1 MSGQYV
7 RYPLPVRAGL
17 SPAWLVV
24 TRSCVLQ
31 VLCLWGN
38 QERKTNYMSKNMTR
52 KGLAIGTA
60 SALVITG
67 LIGTPAFAGG
77 LADKTFVSLT
87 PTTGTAYT
95 VLTGA
100 SKTFSLTAN
109 EATSVAGTG
118 RNVKFLVTDADSK
131 IEPTAGSVGRTA
143 FTVDQTSGS
152 QYTAVAATDV
162 VTIIR
167 DGSSLAVGD
176 RIVFAQAID
185 ANGATA
191 GVVQA
196 ANTVVQVTA
205 VDGTTSFSFKAS
217 ADIAANVSSATTL
230 DGTDSAVKVV
240 REARET
246 DGSYVVNS
254 GSATDTANEVLILST
269 GAAEDSTRTVTV
281 EAWVDANS
289 NDLIDGTEYASPVR
303 TVVFKKASEITGTIT
318 FAAPALGDSNLT
330 ASFKTNPEL
339 NGPQVGNTSLNVGFT
354 RQGNAGTGHAAA
366 TWDATNGEWD
376 ATLATNSNS
385 TSGGTQVQGNTGA
398 DWSALS
404 TAIAGTY
411 SARPF
416 IGTTAIAT
424 AVSGTTGSTQA
435 DDVKAE
441 IVASANNDGG
451 KNEDASA
458 NTNAGTTVTARS
470 GSTVTV
476 TATIYDNDSPAAVV
490 GAGIPVT
497 ATLSGVTG
505 TIKVNGASSSDQ
517 EVTDANGKVTFTVTT
532 TTAAAS
538 QASDSA
544 IITIQAQ
551 NVNTA
556 TKQGRFT
563 INWDDATVTVYDLSV
578 ANAKNDLNRSVAKN
592 GTVNFNFRIADQ
604 WAQALSG
611 TYRLLVENTGNT
623 VSTSYAAV
631 TNGSASVSVTDG
643 QIAAGSSIST
653 GITVQKDVS
662 GTWTNQ
668 TPTNTNSSNK
678 ITYTIGVLDQTDEV
692 KLDTNGSSTFGSG
705 TADDA
710 DTISTKA
717 VAAIDTRVSNAAV
730 AVAGETAVTVTG
742 VVRHATSSVV
752 RPGARVTVTGT
763 SDMLFATGG
772 VYALGSITF
781 VADSNGE
788 FSVDVYSNKAQEDTV
803 VTVTSGAGSATK
815 KVTFTVA
822 NNAGAKSWV
831 ITAPASAKPGSTF
844 MVKGKLVD
852 AFGNGL
858 DTASTDNSS
867 AAKFS
872 VTYTGPGIVFGSLPT
887 ETNASGE
894 FSFAVLL
901 GTNDSGTATIT
912 ASYDYDGASTTYT
925 AAATSASVAVGTVA
939 KVNVGSFNGK
949 LVVYANG
956 YNGKRIS
963 WKVGGRWGSAVASS
977 DTARF
982 DRPTPRT
989 GVTVSVDIYVDGVK
1003 QLTKSVVTR

>member
-1 MSGQYV
+1 L
-7 RYPLPVRAGL
+7 RR
-17 SPAWLVV
+17 
-24 TRSCVLQ
+24 
-31 VLCLWGN
+31 
-38 QERKTNYMSKNMTR
+38 
-52 KGLAIGTA
+52 
-60 SALVITG
+60 
-67 LIGTPAFAGG
+67 
-77 LADKTFVSLT
+77 
-87 PTTGTAYT
+87 
-95 VLTGA
+95 
-100 SKTFSLTAN
+100 
-109 EATSVAGTG
+109 
-118 RNVKFLVTDADSK
+118 
-131 IEPTAGSVGRTA
+131 EPHC
-143 FTVDQTSGS
+143 
-152 QYTAVAATDV
+152 
-162 VTIIR
+162 
-167 DGSSLAVGD
+167 
-176 RIVFAQAID
+176 
-185 ANGATA
+185 
-191 GVVQA
+191 
-196 ANTVVQVTA
+196 
-205 VDGTTSFSFKAS
+205 
-217 ADIAANVSSATTL
+217 
-230 DGTDSAVKVV
+230 
-240 REARET
+240 
-246 DGSYVVNS
+246 
-254 GSATDTANEVLILST
+254 IL
-269 GAAEDSTRTVTV
+269 
-281 EAWVDANS
+281 
-289 NDLIDGTEYASPVR
+289 
-303 TVVFKKASEITGTIT
+303 
-318 FAAPALGDSNLT
+318 
-330 ASFKTNPEL
+330 
-339 NGPQVGNTSLNVGFT
+339 
-354 RQGNAGTGHAAA
+354 QGNAGTGHAAA
-366 TWDATNGEWD
+366 TWDATNSEWD

-424 AVSGTTGSTQA
+424 AVSATTGSTQA

-451 KNEDASA
+451 KNETAASA
-458 NTNAGTTVTARS
+458 TTVNARS

-476 TATIYDNDSPAAVV
+476 TATIYDNASPAAVV

-517 EVTDANGKVTFTVTT
+517 EVTDAKGKVTFTVTT

-538 QASDSA
+538 QASDA
-544 IITIQAQ
+544 ATLTIQAQ
-551 NVNTA
+551 NVTTN
-556 TKQGRFT
+556 TKQAAFT

-578 ANAKNDLNRSVAKN
+578 ANAKDDRNRSIAKN

-623 VSTSYAAV
+623 VSTSYATV
-631 TNGSASVSVTDG
+631 SNGSASVSVTDG
-643 QIAAGSSIST
+643 QIGAGSSIST

-662 GTWTNQ
+662 GTWTAQ
-668 TPTNTNSSNK
+668 TPTNTHSSNK

-692 KLDTNGSSTFGSG
+692 KLDTNGNSTFGSG

-763 SDMLFATGG
+763 SDMLFANGG
-772 VYALGSITF
+772 VYALGSITL
-781 VADSNGE
+781 VADANGE

-822 NNAGAKSWV
+822 NNSGAKSWV

-901 GTNDSGTATIT
+901 GTNESGTATIT
-912 ASYDYDGASTTYT
+912 ASYDYDGTSTTYT
-925 AAATSASVAVGTVA
+925 AAATSASVAVGTAA

-949 LVVYANG
+949 LVVYASG
-956 YNGKRIS
+956 LSGKTIS
-963 WKVGGRWGSAVASS
+963 WKVGGKWGKAVASS
-977 DTARF
+977 NYAVF
-982 DRPTPRT
+982 NRPTPRA
-989 GVTVSVDIYVDGVK
+989 GATVSVDIYVNGVK
-1003 QLTKSVVTR
+1003 TLTKSVVTR

>member
-1 MSGQYV
+1 
-7 RYPLPVRAGL
+7 
-17 SPAWLVV
+17 
-24 TRSCVLQ
+24 
-31 VLCLWGN
+31 
-38 QERKTNYMSKNMTR
+38 MTR
-52 KGLAIGTA
+52 KGLAVGTA

-131 IEPTAGSVGRTA
+131 IEPTAGSVGRSA

-152 QYTAVAATDV
+152 NATAVASTDV
-162 VTIIR
+162 VTIVR
-167 DGSSLAVGD
+167 DGSALAVGD
-176 RIVFAQAID
+176 RIVFSQAI
-185 ANGATA
+185 AISGTTL
-191 GVVQA
+191 QA
-196 ANTVVQVTA
+196 ASTVVEVTA
-205 VDGTTSFSFKAS
+205 VTGTTSFAFKAS
-217 ADIAANVSSATTL
+217 GDIASDVSSTAL
-230 DGTDSAVKVV
+230 AGTDSVVKVV
-240 REARET
+240 REARAT
-246 DGSYVVNS
+246 DGSYVVDS

-269 GAAEDSTRTVTV
+269 GSAEDSTRTVTV
-281 EAWVDANS
+281 EAWVDANG
-289 NDLIDGTEYASPVR
+289 NDAIDGTEYASPVR
-303 TVVFKKASEITGTIT
+303 TVTFKKASEITGTIT
-318 FAAPALGDSNLT
+318 FAAPALGDANLT

-339 NGPQVGNTSLNVGFT
+339 NGPQVGNSALNVGFT
-354 RQGNAGTGHAAA
+354 RQGNAATGHAAA
-366 TWDATNGEWD
+366 TWDSTNSEWD
-376 ATLATNSNS
+376 ATLATDSN
-385 TSGGTQVQGNTGA
+385 TTGGSAVQGNTGA
-398 DWSALS
+398 NWSSLS

-424 AVSGTTGSTQA
+424 AVSATTGSTQA

-476 TATIYDNDSPAAVV
+476 TATIYDNASPAAVV

-532 TTAAAS
+532 TTASAS

-551 NVNTA
+551 NVSTA
-556 TKQGRFT
+556 AKQGRFT
-563 INWDDATVTVYDLSV
+563 INWDDASVTVYDLSV

-623 VSTSYAAV
+623 VSTSYATV
-631 TNGSASVSVTDG
+631 SNGSASVSVTDG
-643 QIAAGSSIST
+643 QIGAGSSIST

-662 GTWTNQ
+662 GTWTAQ
-668 TPTNTNSSNK
+668 TPTNTHSSNK

-763 SDMLFATGG
+763 SDMLFANGG
-772 VYALGSITF
+772 VYALGSITL
-781 VADSNGE
+781 VADANGE

-822 NNAGAKSWV
+822 NNSGAKSWV

-912 ASYDYDGASTTYT
+912 ASYDYDGTSTTYT